1 MFLIILLIYFIILI
15 FLEFIYIL
23 LSKNN
28 DKQFELFNIIEQT
41 IDNDND
47 NKKILMNNMTLIE
60 SNEDVDIKN
69 FIGKIYLD
77 NYYGFFINL
86 DQWNLIN
93 AEKIYQFNAP
103 VNIKILKLKVKENI
117 KYYINK

>member
-1 MFLIILLIYFIILI
+1 
-15 FLEFIYIL
+15 
-23 LSKNN
+23 
-28 DKQFELFNIIEQT
+28 
-41 IDNDND
+41 
-47 NKKILMNNMTLIE
+47 MTLIE